1 MRWMV
6 LTTAVCGFACF
17 AISEARGQFIAPEG
31 STFHNGSTLPL
42 DADDSSVGL
51 LRRLEQALAT
61 SNFDEVVSVIAS
73 LRARPGGDLVQL
85 GPRTHVQVLDKA
97 LRLVLERAPEEVRSR
112 IEADTRKLVAE
123 AVRFRD
129 LNGLLSLATRGHV
142 LDASAVA
149 ALGAARLLFEQ
160 GRWWE
165 ALSLAQRAGE
175 LEGASELARAA
186 EARIPSEPGRRH
198 SGPWVRRFAFQRPLD
213 PLSEALP
220 FVVDGRPGE
229 ILLQDSWSL
238 HGMDL
243 RNSLSQLELTFES
256 LLWGPA
262 VLGAES
268 SVRAS
273 PAPRQLTHERLG
285 SRIVTPWNL
294 PDDSREP
301 FRRSIPTDR
310 SARLIAVDLV
320 DDKPVLAWQARGPD
334 VPESTA
340 FGPVTIEGD
349 RVFVQ
354 LFRIGIDTEVSLL
367 AFRLSDGAMLFETPL
382 VRGSFIPRFASRQAT
397 LDVDELDKRAREGAV
412 AVQDGLVYACTGFG
426 VVAAV
431 DGVTGAVRFTFR
443 YDRTFSLDRSAFDAA
458 FLFDTGGWSHE
469 PVRIRDG
476 RVVVAPSDSRFLYM
490 LAPEPGPR
498 GHVILEDPIERADRV
513 DIVGL
518 LPSLSEGGQEGAGPP
533 DVLLSRLRD
542 NRSSLVRL
550 SAEGSL
556 LESSWVLPPGELQS
570 GRPLMLERRV
580 VMPTM
585 AGLRIFDVDSLD
597 REAELLPQPE
607 GLPAVRALYA
617 TEAGLVGLCPVPDA
631 GWMDEAVMHV
641 VYWQGLP

>member
-1 MRWMV
+1 MRWVV
-6 LTTAVCGFACF
+6 LTAATCGFACF
-17 AISEARGQFIAPEG
+17 AFSETKAQFIAPEG

-61 SNFDEVVSVIAS
+61 SNLDEIVSVIAS

-97 LRLVLERAPEEVRSR
+97 LRLVIERAPEEVRAR
-112 IEADTRKLVAE
+112 IEADTLELVAE
-123 AVRFRD
+123 AARFRD
-129 LNGLLSLATRGHV
+129 LNALLSLATRGHA

-165 ALSLAQRAGE
+165 SLSLAQRAGE
-175 LEGASELARAA
+175 LEGASELVRAA
-186 EARIPSEPGRRH
+186 EARIPSEPDRRH
-198 SGPWVRRFAFQRPLD
+198 PGPWVRRFSFLRPLD
-213 PLSEALP
+213 PMAEALP
-220 FVVDGRPGE
+220 FVMDGRPGE

-238 HGMDL
+238 HGLDL
-243 RNSLSQLELTFES
+243 RRSLSQLELTFES
-256 LLWGPA
+256 LMWGPE
-262 VLGAES
+262 VLGTENS
-268 SVRAS
+268 MRAS
-273 PAPRQLTHERLG
+273 PAPRQLAHDRIG
-285 SRIVTPWNL
+285 SRLVTPWNL
-294 PDDSREP
+294 PDDPREP
-301 FRRSIPTDR
+301 FRRSIPTHR
-310 SARLIAVDLV
+310 SARLLAVDLM
-320 DDKPVLAWQARGPD
+320 DGKPVLAWQARGPD

-340 FGPVTIEGD
+340 FGPVTIVGD

-354 LFRIGIDTEVSLL
+354 LFQIGIDTEVSLL
-367 AFRLSDGAMLFETPL
+367 AFRLSDGKKLFETPL
-382 VRGSFIPRFASRQAT
+382 VRGSFIPRFASRQAK

-412 AVQDGLVYACTGFG
+412 AVQNGLVYACTGFG

-431 DGVTGAVRFTFR
+431 DGVTGSVRFTFR
-443 YDRTFSLDRSAFDAA
+443 YDRTFSLDRSAFDVA

-469 PVRIRDG
+469 PVRIRNG

-490 LAPEPGPR
+490 LAPEPGPG
-498 GHVILEDPIERADRV
+498 GHLILEDPIERADRV

-518 LPSLSEGGQEGAGPP
+518 LPSLSEGGQEGVGPP
-533 DVLLSRLRD
+533 DVLVSRLRD

-550 SAEGSL
+550 SAEGRL
-556 LESSWVLPPGELQS
+556 LESSTALPPGESQS
-570 GRPLMLERRV
+570 GRPLLVGTRV
-580 VMPTM
+580 VMPTV
-585 AGLRIFDVDSLD
+585 AGLRIFDIETLD
-597 REAELLPQPE
+597 QASELLPQPE

-617 TEAGLVGLCPVPDA
+617 TEAGLVGLCPALDA